1 VTEPRRLAAAGAVA
15 CAVVLGGPAGGGAP
29 LGGAA
34 EPPSPVSPDAP
45 DVPGPP
51 TPSGDAPVAAMV
63 SHGSWIRRLVG
74 AMRLERPQAKASA
87 ERLTALALDPDPR
100 VRCAAVMG
108 LAVIGAEPSAR
119 IGEAEEDPRVLR
131 TMLRCNWPLDAARIE
146 RGARALARAPSAD
159 SRILAVELVG
169 ALDAQ
174 GRATPQL
181 RALAVETL
189 TRTVAGMGREESGS
203 MGPRLSAITGAP
215 DPSMPWRW
223 RSWMDRNR
231 GTMRI
236 DGGMIVGPGRRPQPS
251 PVAELEDDRFLRFAE
266 ALDALFVRPID
277 LGIAI
282 DCTASMSAEIAQ
294 AQSGIDDLMRFVN
307 GSSAGLRV
315 ALVGY
320 RDRGDEFQFRA
331 WDFTAD
337 PQEARKRLWTL
348 SAEGGGDEPELV
360 FEALQGAYRDFRWN
374 PAAQRVMVLV
384 GDAPPHPGFGSKT
397 VDLAR
402 AAAAAGIVTHVISAR
417 DPRRPEE
424 VKHFPEIA
432 RAGGGRLIR
441 LDEHAS
447 LVAELAGVVLADTW
461 HDHVVAVFERYLLL
475 CR

>member
-1 VTEPRRLAAAGAVA
+1 MAIAGAMA
-15 CAVVLGGPAGGGAP
+15 WAIVLC
-29 LGGAA
+29 GAA
-34 EPPSPVSPDAP
+34 EPPATRDAGPDPPSPPLADAP
-45 DVPGPP
+45 VVPVPP

-63 SHGSWIRRLVG
+63 SHGSWIRRMIG
-74 AMRLERPQAKASA
+74 AMRLERPQAKAST
-87 ERLTALALDPDPR
+87 ERLIALALDPDPR

-108 LAVIGAEPSAR
+108 LAVIGAVPSDR
-119 IGEAEEDPRVLR
+119 IGEAEQDPRVLR
-131 TMLRCNWPLDAARIE
+131 TMLRCGWPLDAARIE
-146 RGARALARAPSAD
+146 RGARALARTSTTD

-181 RALAVETL
+181 RAFAVETL

-223 RSWMDRNR
+223 RAWMDRNR

-236 DGGMIVGPGRRPQPS
+236 DGGMLVGPGRRPLPS
-251 PVAELEDDRFLRFAE
+251 PVADLEDDRFLRFAE

-282 DCTASMSAEIAQ
+282 DCTASMAAEIAQ

-315 ALVGY
+315 AIVGY

-331 WDFTAD
+331 WDFTSD

-360 FEALQGAYRDFRWN
+360 YEALQGAYRDFRWN

-384 GDAPPHPGFGSKT
+384 GDAPPHPGFGTKT

-402 AAAAAGIVTHVISAR
+402 AASAAGIVTHVISAR
-417 DPRRPEE
+417 DHRRPDE

-432 RAGGGRLIR
+432 RAGSGRLIR
-441 LDEHAS
+441 LDERAS